1 MRLHKQLYPQPEGT
15 VPIWVDD
22 LCVTRSPIA
31 KPGSFGDSIKIK
43 ALSRDLRNLGWALV
57 HVRRKLLFMGD
68 LDDIPFQL
76 ILQGIANDTVVSLG
90 ADNQVNLENNRV
102 RITNNHE
109 WS

>member
-1 MRLHKQLYPQPEGT
+1 
-15 VPIWVDD
+15 
-22 LCVTRSPIA
+22 
-31 KPGSFGDSIKIK
+31 
-43 ALSRDLRNLGWALV
+43 
-57 HVRRKLLFMGD
+57 MGD

-109 WS
+109 WSQEQKHRIAEIDHLERRKGKNFMKRIKRR